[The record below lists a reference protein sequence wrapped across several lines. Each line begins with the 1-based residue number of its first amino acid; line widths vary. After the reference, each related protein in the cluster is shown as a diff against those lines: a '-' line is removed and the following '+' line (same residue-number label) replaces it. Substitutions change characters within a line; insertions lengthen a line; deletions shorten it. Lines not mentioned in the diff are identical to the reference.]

1 MHSNKI
7 NEGNPNGDS
16 TQKPGEEPAAST
28 PTNAA
33 DASGSGDDSNWDEIM
48 SGDTDKH
55 INKDGSGHEA
65 SHGDKTEEHKATSK
79 KGYRAMQRTKLLSF
93 RNLATGNRQENSKHP
108 HAAAATSYRQQ
119 KTKE

>member
-1 MHSNKI
+1 MSLRTNKI

-55 INKDGSGHEA
+55 FNEDGSGHNV
-65 SHGDKTEEHKATSK
+65 SHEGQTEEDEAK
-79 KGYRAMQRTKLLSF
+79 RTMLGARKIGF
-93 RNLATGNRQENSKHP
+93 RNLVAGNGQENSKQLP
-108 HAAAATSYRQQ
+108 PAAAVKGYRQD
-119 KTKE
+119 KIEI